1 MTIQNKI
8 ALIFTVLSAGII
20 LALSIYIFIFA
31 SESISGSFYH
41 RLEVRAG
48 IVGHAALEENK
59 SKTSV
64 YFDFKE
70 KHLGDLPFENHHII
84 NNENSSRARNIKS
97 KLHLPESFYSQI
109 SFDTPARFFRNDT
122 SYVGMKIAK
131 GNKNVLVLSTAVDV
145 FGLAEMENL
154 KNLLFTGFLISMFFV
169 FTFGKLF
176 SAQIFRPIRL
186 IIRNVKGINAHNLH
200 QRLVSNDSNDDIS
213 DLSKTFNDMLDRLE
227 ITFEVQNNFVS
238 NASHELKTP
247 LTVISGE
254 AQIGLSIPGLPQNAI
269 DSFNTI
275 YRESERLEHLT
286 NSMLSLAQT
295 GFDGKKEQWEEL
307 RIDELILDVK
317 EAVDKIIPSNKVAI
331 NFDHLPDDD
340 QKLILNGNKTLLKA
354 AFSNIVLNSCKYSDN
369 KPVNVIIKA
378 DQTYAIVEITDEGI
392 GIPDREINQIFVPF
406 FRASNTVKYKGY
418 GIGLPL
424 AHNII
429 RLHQGKVDVHSR
441 VDEGTRFITYLPFK

>member
-20 LALSIYIFIFA
+20 LALSIYIYIFA

-59 SKTSV
+59 SKTDV
-64 YFDFKE
+64 YYDFKE
-70 KHLGDLPFENHHII
+70 KHLGDLPFENH
-84 NNENSSRARNIKS
+84 NVVKNAAGKSAENLKTRLR
-97 KLHLPESFYSQI
+97 LPESFYSQI
-109 SFDTPARFFRNDT
+109 NFKTPARFFRNDT
-122 SYVGMKIAK
+122 SFVGMKIAK
-131 GNKNVLVLSTAVDV
+131 GSKDVLLVSSAVDV
-145 FGLAEMENL
+145 FGQAEMENL
-154 KNLLFTGFLISMFFV
+154 KSLLFTGFLISMVFV

-176 SAQIFRPIRL
+176 STQIFRPIRQ
-186 IIRNVKGINAHNLH
+186 IIRNVKGINAHNLN
-200 QRLVSNDSNDDIS
+200 QRLVSKDSHDDIS

-238 NASHELKTP
+238 NASHEFKTP

-254 AQIGLSIPGLPQNAI
+254 AQIGLSIPGLPENAVE
-269 DSFNTI
+269 SFKII
-275 YRESERLEHLT
+275 YKESERLEHLT

-295 GFDGKKEQWEEL
+295 GFDGKKEQWEKI

-317 EAVDKIIPSNKVAI
+317 EAVDKIIPSNKVEI
-331 NFDHLPDDD
+331 NFDYLPDDD

-378 DQTYAIVEITDEGI
+378 DQTYAIVEINDEGI

-406 FRASNTVKYKGY
+406 FRASNTEKYKGY

-429 RLHQGKVDVHSR
+429 RMHQGKVDVHSR
-441 VDEGTRFITYLPFK
+441 VGEGTRFITYLPFL